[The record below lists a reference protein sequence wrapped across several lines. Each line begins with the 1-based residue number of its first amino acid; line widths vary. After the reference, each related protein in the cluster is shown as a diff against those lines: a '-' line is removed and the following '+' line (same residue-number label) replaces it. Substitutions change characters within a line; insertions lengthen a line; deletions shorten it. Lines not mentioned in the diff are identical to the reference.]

1 MKGRYFAAILL
12 ILIGLALILD
22 QFNVWSFGELLSTW
36 WPLTIIAWGVAT
48 IVMNRYSYWSG
59 TIILLIGVLFQA
71 DMLDMLPGSAWDFFW
86 PIGLILAGLYLLSIK
101 KPRTKAKFQQQ
112 NPKNDNFIKYD
123 TFFSGVKESVEIN
136 DFRGGS
142 VQVAFG
148 GIELD
153 LSKCTLASD
162 GADLDI
168 NVSFGGIEL
177 FVPRNWKLEI
187 KGSPF
192 AGALNNKTRQDV
204 DDSANASVLRI
215 KYSVMFGGIDIRN

>member
-1 MKGRYFAAILL
+1 MKGRYFVAILL

-22 QFNVWSFGELLSTW
+22 QYNIWSFGELLSTW
-36 WPLTIIAWGVAT
+36 WPLTIISWGIAS
-48 IVMNRYSYWSG
+48 IVMNRHNYWSG
-59 TIILLIGVLFQA
+59 AIILLIGVLFQA
-71 DMLDMLPGSAWDFFW
+71 DTLDMLPGSAWDFFW
-86 PIGLILAGLYLLSIK
+86 PIGLILAGLYLLTNRKTSSK
-101 KPRTKAKFQQQ
+101 DKLQRQ
-112 NPKNDNFIKYD
+112 NQKRDNYIKYD

-153 LSKCTLASD
+153 LSKCEIAPD
-162 GADLDI
+162 GADLEI
-168 NVSFGGIEL
+168 NVSFGGLEL
-177 FVPRNWKLEI
+177 FVPKIWKLEI
-187 KGSPF
+187 SGSPF

-204 DDSANASVLRI
+204 DDSTISPILRI